1 MFSHTINTN
10 VAFSILNLNI
20 DLVAS
25 KFDTE
30 KLYFC
35 VDIFISKHE
44 TFCFLRYI
52 AFGKTVAQLNV
63 YTRKRAVLSEEPIW
77 SISGDQGDRWRP
89 AAVTISEYEDFQV
102 CGF

>member
-1 MFSHTINTN
+1 MK
-10 VAFSILNLNI
+10 VYL
-20 DLVAS
+20 
-25 KFDTE
+25 
-30 KLYFC
+30 
-35 VDIFISKHE
+35 
-44 TFCFLRYI
+44 FLRYI

-102 CGF
+102 CWFYTNRTKVLDYVNFFSSISEPKLPESNIIKIQS